1 MIRWE
6 RGMDDHKPT
15 WEDLIQ
21 GMISGDVR
29 SLAKMI
35 TAVENRERGWDEAM
49 KAVYPLSG
57 SACTIGITGSPGAG
71 KSTLTNIIAGRMVDE
86 GLTVG
91 IIAVDPSSPFSGGAL
106 LGDRLRMQEVS
117 LLPGVFIRSMATR
130 GILGGL
136 CQAARDVS
144 RILDASG
151 KDVILIETVGVGQD
165 EIEVV
170 RASDFVVL
178 ITFPGLGD
186 GIQVIKAGTME
197 IADLFVVN
205 KADRDG
211 AEEMAAEISAMLG
224 LCTFEDRP
232 VPGVIRTSALE
243 GTGIDD
249 LMAGLFGFVR
259 RRKESS
265 FIRREDVREEILTLL
280 EREISRIVRRELGKN
295 GRLESSVDL
304 ILGKKSDPYTAVS
317 SLLPHFVTSL
327 LSGMN
332 REGSRNE

>member
-1 MIRWE
+1 
-6 RGMDDHKPT
+6 MDAHTQPWKGY
-15 WEDLIQ
+15 IQ
-21 GMISGDVR
+21 GMHSGDMR

-35 TAVENRERGWDEAM
+35 TAVENREPGWHEAM
-49 KAVYPLSG
+49 RAVYPLAG
-57 SACTIGITGSPGAG
+57 TACTIGITGSPGAG

-86 GLTVG
+86 GLTIG

-106 LGDRLRMQEVS
+106 LGDRLRMQEIS
-117 LLPGVFIRSMATR
+117 TLRGVFIRSMATR

-136 CQAARDVS
+136 SQAARDVS

-178 ITFPGLGD
+178 VTFPGLGD

-211 AEEMAAEISAMLG
+211 ADEMASEISAMLS

-232 VPGVIRTSALE
+232 VPEVIMTSAIT
-243 GTGIDD
+243 GAGIDE
-249 LMAGLFGFVR
+249 LMTGLKGFIR
-259 RRKESS
+259 RRKEPS
-265 FIRREDVREEILTLL
+265 FVRKEDIREEVLTLL
-280 EREISRIVRRELGKN
+280 EREISQLVRREIRKN
-295 GRLESSVDL
+295 GCLESSVDL
-304 ILGKKSDPYTAVS
+304 ILESKSDPYTEVS
-317 SLLPHFVTSL
+317 SLLPRFVRGSV
-327 LSGMN
+327 SRNGQG
-332 REGSRNE
+332 GSRNE